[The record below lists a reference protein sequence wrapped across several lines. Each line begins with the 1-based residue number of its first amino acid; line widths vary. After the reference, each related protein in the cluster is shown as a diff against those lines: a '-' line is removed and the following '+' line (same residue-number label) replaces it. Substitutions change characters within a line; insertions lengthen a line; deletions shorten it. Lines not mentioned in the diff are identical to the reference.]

1 MFISPVRRFP
11 ECSCVLVAA
20 VIFSATTASAQD
32 EFAGLQ
38 RTYEA
43 SYRAQLQK
51 YCLGCHSTVE
61 KQGDLDLQRFQSV
74 ADIRSD
80 VIPWQ
85 RAIEMMDD
93 GEMPPK
99 EAEHQPS
106 PAEHKALRNWIRLVL
121 DADARANAGDPGPVV
136 LRRLN
141 NAEFTWTIEDLTH
154 VPMNVAAEFPVDSAA
169 GEGFTN
175 VGNALVM
182 SPALVQKYL
191 DAARGVASHAMILPH
206 GIEFSPH
213 TTARDWTDEKLGA
226 IRNFYAR
233 YSDSSGA
240 TSVNLQG
247 IQFETN
253 GGGRLPVETYLLA
266 TIADRAGL
274 ADGTLSFEESA
285 KRHGISSR
293 YLEMLW
299 RALNDTEPSLLLDPI
314 RNEWKTATTDDVH
327 RLTIMI
333 GQWQQALW
341 RFTTVGHIGKRDGP
355 KAWQV
360 SVDPLAVRQELRK
373 AMVAP
378 SEGSDIHLYL
388 VTSDVGD
395 GNSGDFAVWENA
407 RFVTPGQPD
416 LLLKDVKT
424 TVGTLQ
430 QYREK
435 TLASATA
442 CLEAAAELTADVQE
456 NSKPDSTT
464 PAPATEDPAVKD
476 PATQDPKPAEP
487 AAQEPASPT
496 APVEISIQ
504 SLAEKHNVDEAIL
517 AAWFNYLGVGHGEA
531 EVAGHLTSRME
542 RAESYEFVKGW
553 VGADALSVIA
563 NSSDEFVR
571 VPGDLKPHSVAVH
584 PSPSVRV
591 AVGWKSPVDGLV
603 KIQGKVQ
610 RAHMACGNGVTWL
623 LELRKGRT
631 RQRLAAGVAGG
642 PEEHVVGPFEQVRV
656 RKGDL
661 LSLIIGPRDGNHSCD
676 LTAISLSVSAGE
688 QEWDLATDITPDL
701 LSGNPHDDRHGNHA
715 VWHFYGEPDKDNT
728 TDSVIPQ
735 GSILARWQSA
745 ATSEERLNA
754 ANELQKLL
762 TDGPSSLA
770 ADSPDLILY
779 RQLSALN
786 GPLLS
791 SLRTK
796 LQTGGISAGEAPT
809 STYGLEPQMFGTHP
823 DGSAIGASDLCI
835 KAPEILE
842 VVVPADLVAGGEFVA
857 TGGLHQPT
865 GSEGSIQLQVLTQK
879 PESAT
884 APSAGGARPSGGK
897 STWSDGE
904 RPLMFDS
911 PILVSESSQARTR
924 VLTHFD
930 QFRQLFPVALC
941 YTKIVP
947 VDEVVTLTLYY
958 REDDHLKRLML
969 NEEEAAELDRL
980 WDDMH
985 YVSRSALALV
995 DAYEQ
1000 LWQFATQDADP
1011 SAFTPMKEGIMKN
1024 AELFRQRMTEAEPV
1038 HIQAILKFADQAW
1051 RRPLSESEQKEILD
1065 LYHRLR
1071 AEELDHESAIRM
1083 LIARILV
1090 TPEFLYRIEQPPAG
1104 AKAAAVSN
1112 AELAT
1117 RLSYFLWSSMPDQQL
1132 RSAADNGE
1140 LQNPERLR
1148 SEMRRMLADA
1158 KTRRLAIEF
1167 GCQWL
1172 HVREFDQMDEKS
1184 EQHYPEFKE
1193 LRADMY
1199 EETIRFFEDMFRND
1213 QSILNLLDAD
1223 YVFVNDRLASFYG
1236 ISGVS
1241 GSEWRR
1247 VEGAKSHSRGG
1258 ILTLASTLSKQSGA
1272 SRTSPIL
1279 RGNWVSEFLLGDKL
1293 PKPPKGVPLLPEEAP
1308 ADVTERQLIETHSSD
1323 PACAK
1328 CHHRIDPFGFAME
1341 KFDTIGRRRDED
1353 KHGHSIDVATVLPD
1367 GTPVNGVEGLR
1378 DYLLNKRRDD
1388 FLRTFCRRLLG
1399 YALGRSTQ
1407 LSDEPLID
1415 EMLKALS
1422 ENDYRFSV
1430 AVEKIVLSPQFRNVR
1445 GADAVSV
1452 HE

>member
-1 MFISPVRRFP
+1 MNN
-11 ECSCVLVAA
+11 SCVSQRRLCALLLAA
-20 VIFSATTASAQD
+20 AFIVCRSGASAQD
-32 EFAGLQ
+32 DFAKLQ
-38 RTYEA
+38 SDYEGT
-43 SYRAQLQK
+43 YRAQLKK

-74 ADIRSD
+74 ADIRTD

-85 RAIEMMDD
+85 RAIEMMND

-106 PAEHKALRNWIRLVL
+106 AAEHKALRNWIRSVL
-121 DADARANAGDPGPVV
+121 DADAKANAGDPGPVV

-141 NAEFTWTIEDLTH
+141 NAEFTWTIEDLTG
-154 VPMNVAAEFPVDSAA
+154 VPLNVAAEFPVDSAA

-191 DAARGVASHAMILPH
+191 DAARGVAAHAMILPH
-206 GIEFSPH
+206 GIEFSQH

-233 YSDSSGA
+233 YSGSVGGTA
-240 TSVNLQG
+240 VNLQG

-253 GGGRLPVETYLLA
+253 GGGRLPIEKYLQA
-266 TIADRAGL
+266 TIVERMGFNN
-274 ADGTLSFEESA
+274 GTLSFQDA
-285 KRHGISSR
+285 ATRHGISSR
-293 YLEMLW
+293 YLELLW
-299 RALNDTEPSLLLDPI
+299 KALNDKEPSLLLDPI
-314 RNEWKTATTDDVH
+314 RNEWKTANADDVP
-327 RLTIMI
+327 RLAGMI

-360 SVDPLAVRQELRK
+360 SVDPLATRQELRK
-373 AMVAP
+373 AMVASP
-378 SEGSDIHLYL
+378 DGSDIHLYL

-395 GNSGDFAVWENA
+395 GNDGDFALWENA
-407 RFVTPGQPD
+407 RFVSPGQPD
-416 LLLKDVKT
+416 LALKDVRAA
-424 TVGTLQ
+424 VGALK

-435 TLASATA
+435 AVASAGA
-442 CLEAAAELTADVQE
+442 CLEAAAELSTAEVPKNPE
-456 NSKPDSTT
+456 PNANSQAST
-464 PAPATEDPAVKD
+464 PG
-476 PATQDPKPAEP
+476 
-487 AAQEPASPT
+487 
-496 APVEISIQ
+496 VELTTR
-504 SLAEKHNVDEAIL
+504 SLAEKYKVDEAIL
-517 AAWFNYLGVGHGEA
+517 SAWFTYLGVGDGDA
-531 EVAGHLTSRME
+531 EVTGHLTTKME
-542 RAESYEFVKGW
+542 RSESYDFVKGW

-584 PSPSVRV
+584 PSPLVRV
-591 AVGWKSPVDGLV
+591 VVGWKSPVDGLV

-631 RQRLAAGVAGG
+631 RQRLASGVAGG
-642 PEEHVVGPFEQVRV
+642 AEEHAIGPMEQVRV

-676 LTAISLSVSAGE
+676 LTAISLSVTAD
-688 QEWDLATDITPDL
+688 QAEWDLATDVTGDL
-701 LSGNPHDDRHGNHA
+701 LSGNPHADRHGNQG
-715 VWHFYGEPDKDNT
+715 VWHFYGEPDKDSGADT
-728 TDSVIPQ
+728 VIPQ
-735 GSILARWQSA
+735 GSVLAKWQSA
-745 ATSEERLNA
+745 ATPEDRASA
-754 ANELQKLL
+754 TKDIQKLL
-762 TDGPSSLA
+762 AEGPGSVAPDA
-770 ADSPDLILY
+770 ADAVLY
-779 RQLSALN
+779 RQLMALN

-791 SLRTK
+791 TLRAK
-796 LQTGGISAGEAPT
+796 LLAGSIPADAANAT
-809 STYGLEPQMFGTHP
+809 SPYGLDSAMFGAHP
-823 DGSAIGASDLCI
+823 DGSPIGAADLCR

-842 VVVPADLVAGGEFVA
+842 VVVPADLVAGSEFVA
-857 TGGLHQPT
+857 TGSLHQPS
-865 GSEGSIQLQVLTQK
+865 GSEGSIQLQVLTEK
-879 PESAT
+879 PAGAT
-884 APSAGGARPSGGK
+884 SPSAGGARPSGGK

-904 RPLMFDS
+904 RPLMYDS
-911 PILVSESSQARTR
+911 PILVSESSSARTR
-924 VLTHFD
+924 ILTHFD
-930 QFRQLFPVALC
+930 QFRQLFPAALC

-969 NEEEAAELDRL
+969 NEAESAELDRL
-980 WDDMH
+980 WNDMH

-1011 SAFTPMKEGIMKN
+1011 SAFTPMKDGIMKN
-1024 AELFRQRMTEAEPV
+1024 ADLFRQKMKDSEPTHLEAV
-1038 HIQAILKFADQAW
+1038 LSFADRAW
-1051 RRPLSESEQKEILD
+1051 RRHLTESERNEIIG
-1065 LYHRLR
+1065 LYQRLR

-1083 LIARILV
+1083 LIARVLV
-1090 TPEFLYRIEQPPAG
+1090 TPEFLYRTEEPARG
-1104 AKAAAVSN
+1104 TQAAPVSDQ
-1112 AELAT
+1112 ELAT
-1117 RLSYFLWSSMPDQQL
+1117 RLSYFLWSSLPDQQL
-1132 RSAADNGE
+1132 RAAADRGE

-1148 SEMRRMLADA
+1148 SEMRRMLNDS
-1158 KTRRLAIEF
+1158 KVRRLAIEF

-1223 YVFVNDRLASFYG
+1223 YVFVNERLASFYG

-1241 GSEWRR
+1241 GAEWRR
-1247 VEGAKSHSRGG
+1247 VDGAKAQSRGG

-1328 CHHRIDPFGFAME
+1328 CHHRIDPFGFALE
-1341 KFDTIGRRRDED
+1341 KFDTIGRRRDQD
-1353 KHGHSIDVATVLPD
+1353 KHGHTIDVATVLPD
-1367 GTPVNGVEGLR
+1367 GTPVNGLEGLR
-1378 DYLLNKRRDD
+1378 DYLLNKRRED

-1415 EMLKALS
+1415 DMLKALS

-1430 AVEKIVLSPQFRNVR
+1430 AVEMIVLSPQFRNVR
-1445 GADAVSV
+1445 GTEAP
-1452 HE
+1452 